1 MRFSAQVAGGCGTNI
16 VSLVGIMNISI
27 IGLGLL
33 GGSTALAL
41 KDRLPEVRIIGVDT
55 SRQHAAQALSLGI
68 ADKILPLAE
77 AVAQSDVV
85 VVAVPVD
92 TIVEM
97 LPQVLEL
104 IAERSVIVDLG
115 STKERI
121 CQVANNHP
129 RRSRFVAG
137 HPIAGTERSGPVA
150 AFNDL
155 LISKQMIICDKER
168 SDIDALEIVE
178 HLFRNKLR
186 MQISYMEAA
195 AHDRHI
201 AYVSHLSHISSFALS
216 NAVLAKEKDEQS
228 IFEMAGSGFSSTVR
242 LAKSNP
248 SMWAPIFIQN
258 AQNVSRSLSAYI
270 DQLQQFK
277 VWLEEQDE
285 VNMYQWMENANGIRT
300 ILSGIHSNEENQ
312 A

>member
-1 MRFSAQVAGGCGTNI
+1 
-16 VSLVGIMNISI
+16 MNISI

-41 KDRLPEVRIIGVDT
+41 KERLPGVRIIGVDT
-55 SRQHAAQALSLGI
+55 SRQHAAQALALGI
-68 ADKILPLAE
+68 ADKILPLTE

-97 LPQVLEL
+97 LPQVLDL
-104 IAERSVIVDLG
+104 ITDGAVVVDLG
-115 STKERI
+115 STKECI
-121 CQVANNHP
+121 CQVVDSHP

-150 AFNDL
+150 AFNEL
-155 LISKQMIICDKER
+155 LIGKQMIICDRER
-168 SDIDALEIVE
+168 SDVDALEIIE
-178 HLFRNKLR
+178 NIFRNRLR
-186 MQISYMEAA
+186 MQISYMDGAD
-195 AHDRHI
+195 HDRHI

-216 NAVLAKEKDEQS
+216 NTVLAKEKDEQS

-258 AQNVSRSLSAYI
+258 AQNVSQSLSAYI
-270 DQLQQFK
+270 DELQQFK
-277 VWLEEQDE
+277 VWLEEQNE
-285 VNMYQWMENANGIRT
+285 ENMYRWMEDANGIRT

>member
-1 MRFSAQVAGGCGTNI
+1 MK
-16 VSLVGIMNISI
+16 IMNISI

-41 KDRLPEVRIIGVDT
+41 REQFSEVRIIGVDT
-55 SRQHAAQALSLGI
+55 SRQHAAEALALGI
-68 ADKILPLAE
+68 ADKILPLQE
-77 AVAQSDVV
+77 AVAQSELVV
-85 VVAVPVD
+85 IAVPVD
-92 TIVEM
+92 TIVDL
-97 LPQVLEL
+97 LPQVLNAL
-104 IAERSVIVDLG
+104 AERGVVVDLG

-121 CQVANNHP
+121 CQSANAHAC
-129 RRSRFVAG
+129 RSRFVAA
-137 HPIAGTERSGPVA
+137 HPIAGTERSGPEA
-150 AFNDL
+150 AFSEL
-155 LISKQMIICDKER
+155 LTGKQMIICDKER
-168 SDIDALEIVE
+168 SDVDALEKVE
-178 HLFRNKLR
+178 YLFRNKLR
-186 MQISYMEAA
+186 MKISYMEAA

-248 SMWAPIFIQN
+248 SMWAPIFRQN
-258 AQNVSRSLSAYI
+258 AHNVSKSLSAYI

-277 VWLEEQDE
+277 NWLDEQNE
-285 VNMYQWMENANGIRT
+285 SQMYQWMENANAIRE
-300 ILSGIHSNEENQ
+300 ILSGIHSNEENK